1 MRLACPLAAALCAA
15 VLLWGCASAPVPA
28 PLPDAPDLLRARYE
42 TDLHACRAG
51 VGSAGVLRETLD
63 VALQGALVAAML
75 AWGAGGGADSV
86 RGWAWGGAAL
96 VGGSQGLQA
105 LERRRQAVV
114 RCMQARGHGG
124 PPYAAVVAP
133 AVARPHPSVPV
144 VPAAPTTGA
153 DGYSAER
160 LALGQACHSQ
170 PRAQLV
176 AKGPGFETYHVDCSN
191 GDALSIRCELG
202 NCRVLR

>member
-1 MRLACPLAAALCAA
+1 M
-15 VLLWGCASAPVPA
+15 
-28 PLPDAPDLLRARYE
+28 
-42 TDLHACRAG
+42 
-51 VGSAGVLRETLD
+51 
-63 VALQGALVAAML
+63 
-75 AWGAGGGADSV
+75 
-86 RGWAWGGAAL
+86 RGWPWGGAAL

-160 LALGQACHSQ
+160 LALGQACHSHSMPTAASSKNTASGHSVSQ
-170 PRAQLV
+170 RRLA
-176 AKGPGFETYHVDCSN
+176 A
-191 GDALSIRCELG
+191 RC
-202 NCRVLR
+202 

>member
-1 MRLACPLAAALCAA
+1 M
-15 VLLWGCASAPVPA
+15 
-28 PLPDAPDLLRARYE
+28 
-42 TDLHACRAG
+42 HACRAG

-124 PPYAAVVAP
+124 TPYAAVVAP

-144 VPAAPTTGA
+144 VCPPPPPPGPTAIAQNAWRSARPAIASRARNWWPKGRASRPITWTA
-153 DGYSAER
+153 ATVTRCRSAANSVTAGCCANGWRQGLGLFR
-160 LALGQACHSQ
+160 LASACAMTI
-170 PRAQLV
+170 RA
-176 AKGPGFETYHVDCSN
+176 
-191 GDALSIRCELG
+191 R
-202 NCRVLR
+202 

>member
-1 MRLACPLAAALCAA
+1 
-15 VLLWGCASAPVPA
+15 
-28 PLPDAPDLLRARYE
+28 
-42 TDLHACRAG
+42 

-86 RGWAWGGAAL
+86 RGWPWGGAAL

-124 PPYAAVVAP
+124 PPTPRWWRRRWRAP
-133 AVARPHPSVPV
+133 SIGASSARRPHHRR
-144 VPAAPTTGA
+144 
-153 DGYSAER
+153 R
-160 LALGQACHSQ
+160 L
-170 PRAQLV
+170 
-176 AKGPGFETYHVDCSN
+176 
-191 GDALSIRCELG
+191 
-202 NCRVLR
+202 